1 MTNVAVGRQW
11 MSCGQ
16 SVGFA
21 RVIRPRQT
29 TRLQGVHADALP
41 VRTTTL
47 VYAGKHRLYPQST
60 ALITI
65 NRSIHHISAS
75 LIAPFYTDKL
85 RVKVTS

>member
-1 MTNVAVGRQW
+1 MTSVTVGRQW
-11 MSCGQ
+11 MSCGH

-60 ALITI
+60 ALITD
-65 NRSIHHISAS
+65 IS
-75 LIAPFYTDKL
+75 FYTSDRCNHHPRARPQL
-85 RVKVTS
+85 

>member
-1 MTNVAVGRQW
+1 MMHVAVGRQW

-16 SVGFA
+16 SVRFT

-29 TRLQGVHADALP
+29 TRLQGVHTDALP

-60 ALITI
+60 ALITDI
-65 NRSIHHISAS
+65 SFHTSDRCNHHPRARPQ
-75 LIAPFYTDKL
+75 L
-85 RVKVTS
+85 

>member
-1 MTNVAVGRQW
+1 MTSVTVGRQW

-41 VRTTTL
+41 VWTTTL

-60 ALITI
+60 ALITDI
-65 NRSIHHISAS
+65 SFHTSDRCNHHPRARPQ
-75 LIAPFYTDKL
+75 L
-85 RVKVTS
+85 

>member
-1 MTNVAVGRQW
+1 MTSVTVGRQW

-29 TRLQGVHADALP
+29 TRLQGVRADALP

-60 ALITI
+60 ALITDI
-65 NRSIHHISAS
+65 SFHTSDRCNHHPRARPQ
-75 LIAPFYTDKL
+75 L
-85 RVKVTS
+85 

>member
-1 MTNVAVGRQW
+1 MTRVAVGRPW

-29 TRLQGVHADALP
+29 TRLQGVHVDALP

-47 VYAGKHRLYPQST
+47 VYARKHRLYPQST
-60 ALITI
+60 ALITDI
-65 NRSIHHISAS
+65 SFHTADRCNHHPRARPQ
-75 LIAPFYTDKL
+75 L
-85 RVKVTS
+85 